1 MQPSREEFK
10 ERLDQEH
17 QWPTNYLFKFI
28 VPAALQEQVSSLFP
42 AEAVSIKSSSKGNY
56 QSISVNLIM
65 ASSEEV
71 LEIYEKVHQIEGV
84 IAL

>member
-42 AEAVSIKSSSKGNY
+42 AESVSIKSSSKGNY
-56 QSISVNLIM
+56 QSISVNLSM

>member
-28 VPAALQEQVSSLFP
+28 VPAALTEQVSGLFP
-42 AEAVSIKSSSKGNY
+42 KESVRIKSSSQGKY
-56 QSISVNLIM
+56 QSVSVELVLG
-65 ASSEEV
+65 SSEEV